1 MASVRKRRPDRFN
14 LNILGAEGVIAVKVR
29 GELGR
34 PTYCGECRRR
44 YGLAS
49 ETGGLESL
57 TPS

>member
-1 MASVRKRRPDRFN
+1 MFVRNSRPERGN
-14 LNILGAEGVIAVKVR
+14 LNIIDTERGNAVKVR

-44 YGLAS
+44 HGLAS

>member
-1 MASVRKRRPDRFN
+1 MRKRRPERGN
-14 LNILGAEGVIAVKVR
+14 LNIIGAEWDIAVKVR